1 MREYPHLVHTAIDT
15 TDCRWLAEF
24 YRELLGLQYRPGD
37 APPDDGPDDAD
48 WLVLVDAEGR
58 RKLAFQGVE
67 RLEPTTWPEHDVPM
81 QMHIDFSVSSTDELE
96 RHRDRALALGARIV
110 LDRADNE
117 DEESLYVLA
126 DPSGHPFCLLVR

>member
-1 MREYPHLVHTAIDT
+1 
-15 TDCRWLAEF
+15 
-24 YRELLGLQYRPGD
+24 
-37 APPDDGPDDAD
+37 
-48 WLVLVDAEGR
+48 
-58 RKLAFQGVE
+58 
-67 RLEPTTWPEHDVPM
+67 M

-110 LDRADNE
+110 LDRAENE